1 MSADQRRKA
10 AGTTGWRIAVVVAA
24 VAAPL
29 LIYLSIRTAAVALT
43 PAAAA
48 ALPPRDL
55 TPLVRP
61 NLQAIVDPRVRMP
74 QQVVAASREL
84 AAAAPL
90 AFEPFVVEARVQE
103 RSGRLGRAIALLEEA
118 LRRRPNLLLIHAQ
131 LAAYY
136 QAAGRSR
143 ELVGEIDFIL
153 RKSPEARRV
162 VFPELAKL
170 LRDRPGIRMLSEMLA
185 NNPRWRGE
193 FMAYLEA
200 HPPRPEQALALIAA
214 IRAERPSANVDRE
227 RRAYVHAL
235 MGVGD
240 YRGARAAWIETL
252 PPAARQDH
260 GLLVDGAF
268 RGARIGPPF
277 GWRFHDTASGRSG
290 PASGTGES
298 YLDIS
303 YFGGAN
309 VVLAEQVLAL
319 PPGRYRLSARAKTGS
334 SISSGEISWHLRCLP
349 SEAEIARLPLTGLTG
364 EYRMLTTNF
373 TVSGGGCAGQR
384 LFLEARPG
392 DIAATVDAQV
402 AALEIA
408 RGN

>member
-1 MSADQRRKA
+1 
-10 AGTTGWRIAVVVAA
+10 VL
-24 VAAPL
+24 AAPL
-29 LIYLSIRTAAVALT
+29 LIYLSVRTAAVALN

-55 TPLVRP
+55 TSLVRL
-61 NLQAIVDPRVRMP
+61 NLQGIVDPRVRMRP
-74 QQVVAASREL
+74 EVVAASRDV

-103 RSGRLGRAIALLEEA
+103 QSGRLGRAIALLEEA
-118 LRRRPNLLLIHAQ
+118 ARRRPNLLLIHAQ

-143 ELVGEIDFIL
+143 ELLAEIDFIL

-170 LRDRPGIRMLSEMLA
+170 LRDRNGLRLLGEMLA
-185 NNPRWRGE
+185 INPRWRRE
-193 FMAYLEA
+193 FVTHLEQN
-200 HPPRPEQALALIAA
+200 PPRPQQALELIAA
-214 IRAERPSANVDRE
+214 IRRVDPRANVAPE
-227 RRAYVHAL
+227 RRVYVHAL
-235 MGVGD
+235 IGAGD
-240 YRGARAAWIETL
+240 FRAARAAWIETL

-277 GWRFHDTASGRSG
+277 GWRFHDTANGRSG
-290 PASGTGES
+290 PAAGSGET

-309 VVLAEQVLAL
+309 VTLAEQTLAL
-319 PPGRYRLSARAKTGS
+319 APGRYRLSARARTSS
-334 SISSGEISWHLRCLP
+334 SITSGEIFWSLRCLP
-349 SEAEIARLPLTGLTG
+349 GDSEAARLPLSGLTG
-364 EYRMLTTNF
+364 EYRMLTANF
-373 TVSGGGCAGQR
+373 TVAGAGCSGQR
-384 LFLEARPG
+384 LSLEARPG
-392 DIAATVDAQV
+392 DLAAAVDAQV

-408 RGN
+408 RAN